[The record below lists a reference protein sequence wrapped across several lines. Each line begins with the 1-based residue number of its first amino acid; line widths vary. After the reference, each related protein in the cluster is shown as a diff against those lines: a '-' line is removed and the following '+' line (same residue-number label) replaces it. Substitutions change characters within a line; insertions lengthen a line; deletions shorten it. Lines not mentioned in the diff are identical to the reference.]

1 MQNPPPG
8 QQSYGSPSTPPPQA
22 TGPKTAVGLET
33 NIAAALSYIWIV
45 GVIFFIMEKENRFVR
60 FHALQSIL
68 LGLLWIVAVI
78 VLMIVNV
85 ILAVV
90 VGAAAGAAG
99 DAGGIFGMLIGLISM
114 LVWLIFPL
122 AFLGLLIL
130 AAVKAYQGKT
140 FKIPIIGNIAEN
152 IVNK

>member
-8 QQSYGSPSTPPPQA
+8 QQGYGSPSPPLG
-22 TGPKTAVGLET
+22 TGQKTAVGLDT
-33 NIAAALSYIWIV
+33 NIAAALAYIWIV

-68 LGLLWIVAVI
+68 FGLLWIVAVF

-85 ILAVV
+85 ILAVI
-90 VGAAAGAAG
+90 VGVAAGAAG
-99 DAGGIFGMLIGLISM
+99 DAGGIIGMLVWLISM
-114 LVWLIFPL
+114 FVWLIFPL
-122 AFLGLLIL
+122 VFLGVLIL
-130 AAVKAYQGKT
+130 SAVKAYQGKT
-140 FKIPIIGNIAEN
+140 FKLPIIGNMAEK